1 MRLDIES
8 LRAFARVAE
17 MGGVT
22 RAANSLNLTQ
32 SAVSWKLKRLEQRL
46 GRPILRRDG
55 GRMAP
60 TDDGRELLSYA
71 QRILSAHDEALARFR
86 PSELQGTLRLGVT
99 EDVAAS
105 RLATVIARF
114 ARSHPNVALTIR
126 VEQSLVLSRWLAD
139 SEIDLA
145 VQQVL
150 DREVGDGDGILW
162 RDTLVWAAMGGG
174 ALSRNGS
181 VPLVTFGPNCFYRPI
196 ATAALRQAGRA
207 FDVILE
213 CPSAA
218 GVMAAVAQGLGVAL
232 VNRRNLALAPAV
244 ESPSLT
250 EPPLPSIAYV
260 VRTRRARP
268 NNVERALAAEIRHAY
283 GD

>member
-22 RAANSLNLTQ
+22 RAADSLNLTQ

-86 PSELQGTLRLGVT
+86 PSELQGTVRLGVT

-105 RLATVIARF
+105 QLATVIARF
-114 ARSHPNVALTIR
+114 ARSHPDVSLSIR

-139 SEIDLA
+139 REIDLT

-150 DREVGDGDGILW
+150 DQDVGDGDGVLW
-162 RDTLVWAAMGGG
+162 RDNLVWAGMDGGG
-174 ALSRNGS
+174 LFRKAS

-207 FDVILE
+207 FEVILE

-218 GVMAAVAQGLGVAL
+218 GVMAAVAQGLGVAV
-232 VNRRNLALAPAV
+232 VNRRNLKLAAAV
-244 ESPSLT
+244 ETPDLT
-250 EPPLPSIAYV
+250 ESPLPSIAYV
-260 VRTRRARP
+260 VRTRTARP
-268 NNVERALAAEIRHAY
+268 KNVERALAAEIRHAY
-283 GD
+283 GT